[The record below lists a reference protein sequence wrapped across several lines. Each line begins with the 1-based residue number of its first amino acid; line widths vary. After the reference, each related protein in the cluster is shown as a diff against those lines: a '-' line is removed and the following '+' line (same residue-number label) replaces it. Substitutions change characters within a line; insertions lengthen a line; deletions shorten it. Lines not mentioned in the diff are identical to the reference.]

1 MNKDFIINTE
11 KSDLSFI
18 YHLFDEAIAY
28 KKKSG
33 YPVWREY
40 EEKVLMKEIENKLQ
54 YKFVINEEI
63 IYIFSVCYSDKIIWR
78 EKDKD
83 DAVYLHRMVVN
94 PKFKGQK
101 LFGKVLEWTKRTL

>member
-1 MNKDFIINTE
+1 MNLDFIINTE

-40 EEKVLMKEIENKLQ
+40 EEKVLMKEIDSN
-54 YKFVINEEI
+54 IARI
-63 IYIFSVCYSDKIIWR
+63 I
-78 EKDKD
+78 
-83 DAVYLHRMVVN
+83 
-94 PKFKGQK
+94 
-101 LFGKVLEWTKRTL
+101 